1 MNTLYRCYL
10 CEAVTLNLYTFN
22 FLPCILTVYFTFRW
36 TDEEVSSLSWNYM
49 QCSSSP
55 NSIDEVIKMFKED
68 GIIKTR
74 ESVISELFKQN
85 LINKEVF
92 ASLSGEVNK
101 KISETVQVSK
111 ETWRDEIR
119 KLCEQFVRDGKSSS
133 LDWVQRVLL
142 ETCYAKIY
150 HEKITKACLDPDV
163 ETPNE
168 IKIMNFEMFKK
179 KEIDAPIPSPV
190 FYHSLRK

>member
-1 MNTLYRCYL
+1 
-10 CEAVTLNLYTFN
+10 
-22 FLPCILTVYFTFRW
+22 
-36 TDEEVSSLSWNYM
+36 M

-55 NSIDEVIKMFKED
+55 DSVGEVIRMFKED

-74 ESVISELFKQN
+74 ESVLSELFKQN
-85 LINKEVF
+85 LINKEEF
-92 ASLSGEVNK
+92 ESASSEIGK
-101 KISETVQVSK
+101 KISETVQFPK
-111 ETWRDEIR
+111 ETGRDEIG

-150 HEKITKACLDPDV
+150 HEKITKACLDRDGD
-163 ETPNE
+163 TPLKNE